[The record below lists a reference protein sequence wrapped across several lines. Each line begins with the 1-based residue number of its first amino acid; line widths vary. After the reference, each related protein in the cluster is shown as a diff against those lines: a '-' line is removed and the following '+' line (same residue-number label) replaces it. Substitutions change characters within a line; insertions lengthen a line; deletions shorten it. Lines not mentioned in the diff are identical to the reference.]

1 VVSAVAQS
9 YEQRRLM
16 MTIEEIESACDASLP
31 LDFSRHPHQGPELAL
46 RGLFYPF
53 GFPAEVRTNSPEVL
67 WQFGEIWGGF
77 KQRCNVEPLRIDV
90 HVEEIDSTECPPLP
104 TFRWMPPIL
113 VFAADANNYSIMDP
127 AQNRTQMTI
136 TSALVKHERYMRSFF
151 LEGAAGNHIATRYA
165 APVHAGCVA
174 LDGRGIL
181 LCGDSGAGKSSLAYG
196 CARAGWTF
204 VSDDASF
211 VLTCGDR
218 MVAGNCYLARLRPT
232 AAALFPE
239 LEGME
244 ISRRGDGKP
253 SVELPTAEQQQMI
266 CAQDTRV
273 DFMVFLN
280 RRAGGPPELVPYR
293 KDVAWHAAR
302 QHVHGSAE
310 SNAAHYEALERLM
323 AVDVL
328 ELRYTDMDWAIDRL
342 RTLVREGH

>member
-1 VVSAVAQS
+1 
-9 YEQRRLM
+9 M

-31 LDFSRHPHQGPELAL
+31 LDFSRHPHEGPELAL
-46 RGLFYPF
+46 RGLYYPY
-53 GFPAEVRTNSPEVL
+53 GFPAEVRTNSAQIL
-67 WQFGEIWGGF
+67 SQFGAIWGGF
-77 KQRCNVEPLRIDV
+77 QQRCNTEPIQIYV
-90 HVEEIDSTECPPLP
+90 HVVETDSMECPPLP
-104 TFRWMPPIL
+104 TFRWMQPLL
-113 VFAADANNYSIMDP
+113 VFAADADNYSVMDP
-127 AQNRTQMTI
+127 SQNRVQMTI
-136 TSALVKHERYMRSFF
+136 SRALEKHQQYLRSFF
-151 LEGAAGNHIATRYA
+151 LEGAAGNHIAKRYA

-218 MVAGNCYLARLRPT
+218 MVAGNCYLVRLRPT

-239 LEGME
+239 LEGLE
-244 ISRRGDGKP
+244 ITRRGDGKP
-253 SVELPTAEQQQMI
+253 SVELPTPKQPHMI

-273 DFMVFLN
+273 DYMVFLN
-280 RRAGGPPELVPYR
+280 RRTGGPPGLVPYR

-302 QHVHGSAE
+302 QFVHGSKE
-310 SNAAHYEALERLM
+310 ETAAHYKALERLM

-328 ELRYTDMDWAIDRL
+328 ELRYTDMDWAIERL
-342 RTLVREGH
+342 KTLVREGH